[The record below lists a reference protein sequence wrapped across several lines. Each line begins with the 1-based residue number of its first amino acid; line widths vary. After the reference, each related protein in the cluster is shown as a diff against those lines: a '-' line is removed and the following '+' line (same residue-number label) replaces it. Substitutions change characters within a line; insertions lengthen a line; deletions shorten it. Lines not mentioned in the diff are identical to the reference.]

1 MNKELNHLLETYT
14 DNQNFDY
21 SCYISI
27 ENKLKALEI
36 IKEKQVNVR
45 NLIIYCFEMKREYEN
60 YIEMFNFSD
69 NFWELGKDLL
79 TQEEY
84 DLLKEVLTCQS

>member
-21 SCYISI
+21 SCYKSI

-36 IKEKQVNVR
+36 IINKNCDITFLISCFKYNWGIEK
-45 NLIIYCFEMKREYEN
+45 YN
-60 YIEMFNFSD
+60 YYYNGD
-69 NFWELGKDLL
+69 YQL
-79 TQEEY
+79 TEEEY